1 MQISNGGSSGDP
13 DSAGWETTQKHRLA
27 SLWGQ
32 QGTCVLIYSW
42 ENCIVAAT
50 VSSTEWYWL
59 KDRYKDER
67 N

>member
-1 MQISNGGSSGDP
+1 MRISNGGSQGTLTLLVGRP
-13 DSAGWETTQKHRLA
+13 LRNTGLA